1 MITKKS
7 LTQKSSIFVY
17 LFFCI
22 SGVAVIF
29 YPTIVSSF
37 TFIQSDLGDTR
48 LVNYFLEHSFQMLV
62 NGNYIGELWSP
73 AFFYPYKNILAFS
86 ENLLGAAPIYWL
98 CRSFLDPDTAFQL
111 WTLIVCILCF
121 VSFAVLM
128 RKYQVSHA
136 NSALSAFLFAFNLP
150 KAIQLTHPQLLPQ
163 FFIPLV
169 FLILWDFVKQPTT
182 KRLGLVL
189 LLIYLQVLSGIY
201 LGWFLLFSLLIFFFV
216 TYGLYLEA
224 RTKFIS
230 YCREAYIAIIPL
242 ILGWLGLMLL
252 TLYPY
257 LQAKAVLGARS
268 YAEVDSMLPRI
279 SSWFSVPPG
288 SLWSPL
294 LGGVSKDLPMVHEH
308 YMFSGFIVV
317 LLAGLSVYSLFFLK
331 NRLTPEKVWII
342 KICLLVFI
350 IIFCLSLRL
359 PFGLS
364 LWRIVYEVVP
374 GASAIRVVTRIWTV
388 AYFYVLVAG
397 IICLDS
403 ALPIL
408 FSARR
413 LRLTIFS
420 MICILGITEQIVLNL
435 PSYEKASYTNSVVEL
450 RELMKKDCDVAYFS
464 VNQSKDT
471 ESTLYLEDHLLAMWA
486 GIEANVPVVNG
497 YSGSVPPN
505 YGEHSRAM
513 NIAQVSNWIESIGES
528 TAKRLCMISHKS
540 SETQD
545 QLLATYNVQKLNGL
559 SAHFK
564 YQVVNLPI
572 SKVFSQEIKF
582 FELSKKVKTSS
593 SLTLPVV
600 VKNTSNFV
608 WSNSGNYPTYF
619 SYRWLTSNRKPATF
633 DGDGDRTALPISLSP
648 GESSALNA
656 VIRTPSEPGRYKL
669 ILTMV
674 QEYVAWFNDKAT
686 YSPEV
691 EINVVSQ

>member
-1 MITKKS
+1 MIIKKN
-7 LTQKSSIFVY
+7 LTQKISIFVY
-17 LFFCI
+17 LLFCV
-22 SGVAVIF
+22 SGILVIF
-29 YPTIVSSF
+29 YPTIVSGF

-62 NGNYIGELWSP
+62 NRNYLGELWSP

-86 ENLLGAAPIYWL
+86 ENLFGSAPLYWL
-98 CRSFLDPDTAFQL
+98 FRSFLDPDTAFQL

-121 VSFAVLM
+121 VSFAILM
-128 RKYQVSHA
+128 QRYQVSHA
-136 NSALSAFLFAFNLP
+136 TSALGAFLFAFNLP
-150 KAIQLTHPQLLPQ
+150 KAIQLTHPQLLLQ

-182 KRLGLVL
+182 KRLVLVL

-201 LGWFLLFSLLIFFFV
+201 LGWFLLFSLLIFSCV
-216 TYGLYLEA
+216 TYGLYREA
-224 RTKFIS
+224 RTKLIS
-230 YCREAYIAIIPL
+230 FCREAYITIIPI
-242 ILGWLGLMLL
+242 ILGWVALMLL
-252 TLYPY
+252 TLSPY
-257 LQAKAVLGARS
+257 LQAKAVLGART
-268 YAEVDSMLPRI
+268 YEEIDSMLPRM

-308 YMFSGFIVV
+308 YMFSGFIVL
-317 LLAGLSVYSLFFLK
+317 LLAGLSIYSLCFLK
-331 NRLTPEKVWII
+331 NRLTPEKVWIV

-408 FSARR
+408 FPARR

-420 MICILGITEQIVLNL
+420 LVCILGVAEQIVLNL
-435 PSYEKASYTNSVVEL
+435 PSYEKTSYTNSVVEL
-450 RELMKKDCDVAYFS
+450 RELMKKNCDVAYLS
-464 VNQSKDT
+464 VNQSENP

-505 YGEHSRAM
+505 YGDHSKAM
-513 NIAQVSNWIESIGES
+513 NTAQVSNWIESTGKS
-528 TAKRLCMISHKS
+528 NAKRLCMIYHKS

-545 QLLATYNVQKLNGL
+545 QMIATYDVQKQNGL
-559 SAHFK
+559 STHFK
-564 YQVVNLPI
+564 YHVVNLPI
-572 SKVFSQEIKF
+572 SKVFSQDIKF
-582 FELSKKVKTSS
+582 FELSNKVKTSS
-593 SLTLPVV
+593 ILTLPVV

-619 SYRWLTSNRKPATF
+619 SSRWLTSDGKLAIF
-633 DGDGDRTALPISLSP
+633 DGDGERTALPVALSP

-674 QEYVAWFNDKAT
+674 QEYVAWFNDRAT
-686 YSPEV
+686 NSPEV
-691 EINVVSQ
+691 EINVVSK